1 MAFDQMNRQYDAA
14 STDKTTVQP
23 RGSYQAG
30 GARQAG
36 QAGGTYQPQGY
47 GYQTRQQS
55 YAADKTTVAPAAQT
69 GRRPGRTTVSARD
82 AYRDAYQADRT
93 QVAPAAQG
101 QGDGSQPQDG
111 KKGILS
117 EFSGSAVIASALASV
132 TSFALQSKIGLVGSL
147 IGVGV
152 AAAATTIASQVYKGM
167 LSASAEKL
175 KGLSNDSPDDDANN
189 LTRDLRSDAGT
200 TQAWATPV
208 SLDDAAQTGGVAESG
223 TPIAP
228 QSMRNAA
235 QTRHDKVV
243 KRRTAIVLA
252 AAAIAAV
259 LVYAL
264 VVNLATAGQG
274 IGPTTTATTT
284 QTQSTDNSQTDSTA
298 DNQKTTDSDN
308 KSKPDSSDKKKD
320 EKGDS
325 TSSSGTS
332 GTSSSTDSGTGTSS
346 NSGTSTS
353 GSGTSS
359 STNSGSGTSS
369 TSGSGTSST
378 SGSGTSSNSGSSST
392 TDSGS
397 TSSNG
402 SSSNSGTSDSNS
414 GTSSTSGTTTSGNSA
429 KSTGTTSTT
438 SSTN

>member
-1 MAFDQMNRQYDAA
+1 MNRQYDAA

-55 YAADKTTVAPAAQT
+55 YAADKTTVAPAGQA
-69 GRRPGRTTVSARD
+69 GRRPGRTTVSPRD
-82 AYRDAYQADRT
+82 AYGSAYRDAYQADRT

-101 QGDGSQPQDG
+101 EGDGSQPQDG

-132 TSFALQSKIGLVGSL
+132 TSFALQSKIGLAGSL

-228 QSMRNAA
+228 QSMRSAA
-235 QTRHDKVV
+235 QTRHGKVV

-274 IGPTTTATTT
+274 IGPTTTATTS
-284 QTQSTDNSQTDSTA
+284 QTQSTDSSQTDSTA
-298 DNQKTTDSDN
+298 DNQKTTDSDS
-308 KSKPDSSDKKKD
+308 KSKPDSNDQKKD

-325 TSSSGTS
+325 KSSGSTS
-332 GTSSSTDSGTGTSS
+332 GTSSNSESGTGTSS
-346 NSGTSTS
+346 TSSTGTSS
-353 GSGTSS
+353 SGTSS
-359 STNSGSGTSS
+359 STN
-369 TSGSGTSST
+369 SGSGTSST

-414 GTSSTSGTTTSGNSA
+414 GTSSTSGTTTSSNSA

>member
-1 MAFDQMNRQYDAA
+1 MNRQYDAA

-132 TSFALQSKIGLVGSL
+132 TSFALQSKIGLAGSL

-346 NSGTSTS
+346 TSGTGTS
-353 GSGTSS
+353 SSGTSS

-369 TSGSGTSST
+369 TSGSGTSSNSGN
-378 SGSGTSSNSGSSST
+378 SGSTDSGNTSSGTGTNSGSSDSDSST
-392 TDSGS
+392 T
-397 TSSNG
+397 
-402 SSSNSGTSDSNS
+402 SNSGTS
-414 GTSSTSGTTTSGNSA
+414 TSGNSA
-429 KSTGTTSTT
+429 NSTGTTSTT